1 MGGKFDVFYLLKIV
15 VLMLYGFMFIIKEI
29 RIICFYILKR
39 KKEGKGKLG
48 VEVSGEE
55 FWKDVL

>member
-1 MGGKFDVFYLLKIV
+1 
-15 VLMLYGFMFIIKEI
+15 MLYGFMFIIKEI

-55 FWKDVL
+55 FWKDVLQMFFEIKDVNIVQL